1 MTGVYTLD
9 EQRTLLALAR
19 HALEEITTHHVVP
32 HVDLAALS
40 PALREPRA
48 CFVTLRLRSDGA
60 LRGCT
65 GTLVA
70 QRPLAKEVV
79 ITTGQTALHDP
90 RFMPVTAPEVPG
102 LHIEISVLTPP
113 QPLDVDSPDDLIA
126 RLRPGVDGVTLRLDG
141 RRATF
146 LPQVWESA
154 PDPDL
159 FLGLLSQK
167 MGFAPDAWRSPRLEV
182 DTYQAIVIEEPA

>member
-1 MTGVYTLD
+1 MIEAYTPD

-19 HALEEITTHHVVP
+19 HALEDITAHRTVP
-32 HVDLAALS
+32 QVDFAALP
-40 PALREPRA
+40 PALCERRA
-48 CFVTLRLRSDGA
+48 CFVTLRLRSDGT

-70 QRPLAKEVV
+70 QRPLAEEVV
-79 ITTGQTALHDP
+79 ITTVQTALHDP
-90 RFMPVTAPEVPG
+90 RFLPVTALEVPG
-102 LHIEISVLTPP
+102 LHVEISVLTPP
-113 QPLDVDSPDDLIA
+113 QPLAFGGPGDLPGK
-126 RLRPGVDGVTLRLDG
+126 LRPGLDGVTLRLDG

-154 PDPDL
+154 PTPEL

-182 DTYQAIVIEEPA
+182 DTYQAIVIEEPE